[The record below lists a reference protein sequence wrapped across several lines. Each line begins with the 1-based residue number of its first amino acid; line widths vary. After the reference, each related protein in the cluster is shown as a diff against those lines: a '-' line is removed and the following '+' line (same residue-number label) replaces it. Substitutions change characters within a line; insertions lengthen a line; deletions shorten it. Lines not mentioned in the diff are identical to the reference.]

1 MKIIREKDIKSGKI
15 LEAEFYPVFPSG
27 RRVPERKRPTRE
39 EQKNLNDAN
48 ARKKIVRLI
57 NANFDEG
64 DIVIHGTYRD
74 TEMPESLDQ
83 VRRDLN
89 NYIRRLRGWRRRHGL
104 DDLKYIYVIEA
115 KVSKRTGILR
125 WHYHMVA
132 SGMDRDVAE
141 QLWRHG
147 DWTNANRLQPNE
159 FGLEGIAKYLVKSPV
174 GGKRWAQSKN
184 LKQPTERKRDGKT
197 SSRKL
202 QRMCTQL
209 VDDAGY
215 WERRYKGYR
224 LLKAEPKYND
234 YNGCWYLYVTLRRRE

>member
-1 MKIIREKDIKSGKI
+1 MKIIREKNIKSGKI

-89 NYIRRLRGWRRRHGL
+89 NYIRRLATTPRIG
-104 DDLKYIYVIEA
+104 
-115 KVSKRTGILR
+115 
-125 WHYHMVA
+125 
-132 SGMDRDVAE
+132 
-141 QLWRHG
+141 
-147 DWTNANRLQPNE
+147 
-159 FGLEGIAKYLVKSPV
+159 
-174 GGKRWAQSKN
+174 
-184 LKQPTERKRDGKT
+184 
-197 SSRKL
+197 
-202 QRMCTQL
+202 
-209 VDDAGY
+209 
-215 WERRYKGYR
+215 
-224 LLKAEPKYND
+224 
-234 YNGCWYLYVTLRRRE
+234 